1 MIPTFGTGKFAGEGA
16 LQVVK
21 PEPKTVLLQAQ
32 SAAMWSTSLSP
43 NPFTR
48 SLHSRARAPHHPNN
62 RRICTAAEASVD
74 NERRAFD
81 LEG

>member
-16 LQVVK
+16 LQDGK

-32 SAAMWSTSLSP
+32 SAGPLHSSP

-48 SLHSRARAPHHPNN
+48 SLHRRARAPHHPNN

-74 NERRAFD
+74 NEQRAFD